1 MTGEPQLTIVGN
13 LTAAPELRYS
23 QQGVAVANF
32 TVATTPRRLNR
43 QTNEWEDLETLF
55 QRCTLW
61 REYAEH
67 VAASLSSGDR
77 VIVTGDLG
85 AEVYMTKPT
94 DGTEPQ
100 KRSVTVLTV
109 SDVGPALRYARANVT
124 KITRQVQ
131 PGTIVDTRNFDA
143 APVPVGA

>member
-23 QQGVAVANF
+23 QSGVAVANF
-32 TVATTPRRLNR
+32 TVAQTPRRLNR
-43 QTNEWEDLETLF
+43 ITNEWEDLETLF

-109 SDVGPALRYARANVT
+109 SDVGPALRYARATVN

-131 PGTIVDTRNFDA
+131 PGSSWDA
-143 APVPVGA
+143 PTVEQIPASSVA